1 MKELIFLLILIY
13 AFQVLAKNR
22 KPVAVYIDTPPHR
35 KPYVS
40 TADKNRLYSERNP
53 IRRVDPEVK
62 KYLEKLAADKKWRK
76 ENMSRNKEPTPA
88 NNRPQ

>member
-1 MKELIFLLILIY
+1 VKKFILVLLILSY
-13 AFQVLAKNR
+13 ALPVLAKR
-22 KPVAVYIDTPPHR
+22 KEPIPVYIDTPPHR

-62 KYLEKLAADKKWRK
+62 KYLEKL
-76 ENMSRNKEPTPA
+76 NKEK
-88 NNRPQ
+88 QKQKEK

>member
-1 MKELIFLLILIY
+1 MKKLIFLLILIY
-13 AFQVLAKNR
+13 AIPVLAKNR

-62 KYLEKLAADKKWRK
+62 KYLEKLNK
-76 ENMSRNKEPTPA
+76 EKNMSRNNEPTA
-88 NNRPQ
+88 SNNGL